1 MADIYVHL
9 REAHPK
15 QQVFIGSPAK
25 RKVIRAGRR
34 SGKTTGVAILA
45 LETFMDR
52 GRVLYA
58 TPTQE
63 QIDRFWAECKMAL
76 AELTDT
82 NLLYKNETRH
92 IIEFPGTETR
102 IRAKTAWDANSLRG
116 DYADLLILDE
126 FQLMHED
133 TWDRVGAPM
142 LLDNNGNAV
151 FIYTPPSLHAK
162 ARTKAD
168 DPQHA
173 AKMFKRAEKDT
184 SGRWAAFHF
193 TSHENP
199 HISAEALAE
208 ITFDMTQLAIEQE
221 IYALDKDEAPGALW
235 TRALLERTRV
245 TSIATPLVRV
255 GVGVDP
261 PGGVVECG
269 IVVAALGRDGHGY
282 VVEDR
287 SLQGSPQEWASEVVS
302 SYNVHDADR
311 VLAETNFGG
320 DMVESTIRTVEG
332 GARVSYKAV
341 HASRGKAI
349 RAEPVAALY
358 ERGMIHHVGS
368 FPHLEDEMCMWMPG
382 SSRSPNRLDAA
393 VWVLT
398 ELMLGPSASM
408 RDLPQDEETK
418 SKWSI
423 DGKADG
429 PKWRL

>member
-1 MADIYVHL
+1 MTDLYAHL

-15 QQVFIGSPAK
+15 QQDFIGSPAK

-34 SGKTTGVAILA
+34 SGKTTGVAILG
-45 LETFMDR
+45 LENFLDYR
-52 GRVLYA
+52 RVLYA
-58 TPTQE
+58 TPTQD
-63 QIDRFWAECKMAL
+63 QIDRFWAECKKAL
-76 AELTDT
+76 LELTGAG
-82 NLLYKNETRH
+82 LLYKNETRH
-92 IIEFPGTETR
+92 IIEIPGTETR
-102 IRAKTAWDANSLRG
+102 IRAKTAWNADSLRG

-142 LLDNNGNAV
+142 LLDNNGDAV
-151 FIYTPPSLHAK
+151 FVYTPPSLHAK

-173 AKMFKRAEKDT
+173 AKMFKRAQRDET
-184 SGRWAAFHF
+184 GRWEAFHF

-199 HISAEALAE
+199 YISAEALAE
-208 ITFDMTQLAIEQE
+208 ITFDMTMLAIEQE
-221 IYALDKDEAPGALW
+221 ILALDKDEAPGALW
-235 TRALLERTRV
+235 TRALLEKTRV
-245 TSIATPLVRV
+245 SEIPTMLVRV

-269 IVVAALGRDGHGY
+269 IIVAGLGANGHGY
-282 VVEDR
+282 LFDDR
-287 SLQGSPQEWASEVVS
+287 SLQGSPQQWAGEVVAA
-302 SYNVHDADR
+302 YNDHDADR
-311 VLAETNFGG
+311 VLAEANFGG
-320 DMVESTIRTVEG
+320 DMVESTIRAVEG
-332 GARVSYKAV
+332 GDMVSFKAV

-358 ERGMIHHVGS
+358 QRGKIHHVGS
-368 FPHLEDEMCMWMPG
+368 FPHLEDELCMWMPG

-398 ELMLGPSASM
+398 ELMLGPTTSM
-408 RDLPQDEETK
+408 RGLPQDEE
-418 SKWSI
+418 SKGMFDI
-423 DGKADG
+423 DDKEEG